1 MLADSLLNVHE
12 ESLDGRDAVLEG
24 SNRVV
29 LLDRDGVL
37 NVDRPGSVTDLDE
50 LEVEA
55 GAAQGAALLARAGF
69 ALVVVTNQACVG
81 RGALSPPRLDQ
92 INRALDE
99 ALGSRIRAW
108 FVCPHAPEVG
118 CRCRKPGTL
127 LLEQAHGLLGFDPAE
142 TWFVLD
148 AGRDI
153 EAARRFGCHPAL
165 VRTGKGRATEAD
177 YPDVPVWDDLLAF
190 ARWLTSMR

>member
-1 MLADSLLNVHE
+1 M
-12 ESLDGRDAVLEG
+12 LEG

-37 NVDRPGSVTDLDE
+37 NVDRPDSVTSLDT

-55 GAAQGAALLARAGF
+55 GAAEGAALLTQAGYP
-69 ALVVVTNQACVG
+69 LVVVTNQACVG
-81 RGALSPPRLDQ
+81 RGDLSLPTLGQ

-99 ALGSRIRAW
+99 ALGSTISAW
-108 FVCPHAPEVG
+108 FVCPHAPEAG
-118 CRCRKPGTL
+118 CACRKPGTL
-127 LLEQAHGLLGFDPAE
+127 LLEQARERFGFDPAE

-148 AGRDI
+148 AGRDV
-153 EAARRFGCHPAL
+153 EAARRFGCRPAL

-190 ARWLTSMR
+190 ATWLTSSR